1 MELMEESMEG
11 KQLWFLGIDRR
22 AAAAQ
27 TARDGG
33 NDGLWRKWELE
44 GPCYGIEEGSCPA

>member
-11 KQLWFLGIDRR
+11 KQLWLLGIDRR

-27 TARDGG
+27 TARDGE
-33 NDGLWRKWELE
+33 NDGLWRN
-44 GPCYGIEEGSCPA
+44 GS